1 MYQSN
6 ESDYSI
12 NHGQPLTDINQ
23 INLLSSNDDIKKN
36 ICDSDT
42 LIEQRTLEPVFP
54 LDDNELNFIE
64 NINLVTR
71 EAVQDVI
78 DSVVNES
85 VSTNAISVISP
96 CTSYFINNSDDFT
109 LNVHYQ
115 IAQTTV
121 PKELSTSLQFVH
133 DVHPYQKT
141 QHDKDI
147 FDKLLDRM
155 SIPAPVHYA
164 HLVASASRALKF
176 GEDRDTECLD
186 ENNEEPESYSLD
198 DIKTKVMVSDEK
210 IADDRWFK

>member
-109 LNVHYQ
+109 LNVHCQ

-147 FDKLLDRM
+147 FDKLLDK
-155 SIPAPVHYA
+155 I
-164 HLVASASRALKF
+164 ASASRALKF